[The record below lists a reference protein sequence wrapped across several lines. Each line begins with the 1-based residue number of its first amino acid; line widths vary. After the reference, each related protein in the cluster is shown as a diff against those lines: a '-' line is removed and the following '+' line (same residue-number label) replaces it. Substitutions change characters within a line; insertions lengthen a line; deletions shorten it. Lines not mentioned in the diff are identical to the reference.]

1 MGDFGNPLFI
11 YMNEIEEIKSKVDI
25 VELVG
30 GYVQLKKAGRNY
42 KGLCPFH
49 SEKTPSF
56 MVSAEKQIWRC
67 FGACNE
73 GGDVFTFVEKI
84 EGLSFGE
91 AVQKLADQ
99 AGVKL
104 ERRSYEKD
112 EGKNILLSANEI
124 AADFYHEQLIKPI
137 GKEASNYLIKQ
148 RDLSAKTIEE
158 FKLGFSPTEKNALI
172 LELKK
177 HDIGI
182 TDAEKAGLATNRGG
196 EYRDFF
202 WGRLMFPIANTTGQT
217 IGFSARTLDPKGLPK
232 YINTSETPIYSK
244 SNTLYGFDLAK
255 ESIRK
260 QDYAIIVEG
269 MMDVIASHQ
278 SGVKNVVAPGGTAL
292 TENQLRLIARFTK
305 NLKLAFD
312 IDFAGSE
319 ATRRAIELAWQM
331 GFNIKVITIP
341 EGKDAGDVA
350 IKKPQIWKTAVKDA
364 RYVIDYLFDEA
375 MSRHNKKDAM
385 GRKYIAKDLLP
396 VLKRIPDEIERDT
409 YIKRLANELLVDES
423 SIIAAIR
430 NISVPKER
438 RQEIKID
445 VSQPNHDLELEK
457 NTLGLLAI
465 LPNYL
470 DFAET
475 ILEPKDFTDK
485 KTGIFYKNMLKYQ
498 HEKGDF
504 SESKFLN
511 FLNKEDSEAFKHYI
525 LAAETNFSDLDEE
538 KRAEEIYFGVK
549 RIKRS
554 SLEKQKKAL
563 SLEIEELEKSNNK
576 KGSALTLQKL
586 GEVLAEEQRIS

>member
-1 MGDFGNPLFI
+1 
-11 YMNEIEEIKSKVDI
+11 MNEIEEIKSRIDI

-30 GYVQLKKAGRNY
+30 GYTQLKKAGRNY

-56 MVSAEKQIWRC
+56 MVSPEKQIWRC

-73 GGDVFTFVEKI
+73 GGDVFSFIEKI

-91 AVQKLADQ
+91 AIKKLADQ

-104 ERRSYEKD
+104 VNRSYEKD
-112 EGKNILLSANEI
+112 DRKNILHSANEI
-124 AADFYHEQLIKPI
+124 AADYYNEQLIKDV
-137 GKEASNYLIKQ
+137 GKEARNYLIKK
-148 RDLSAKTIEE
+148 RGLSAETIKG
-158 FKLGFSPTEKNALI
+158 FRLGYSTTEKGALI
-172 LELKK
+172 KELQK
-177 HDIGI
+177 HKIGV
-182 TDAEKAGLATNRGG
+182 TDAEEAGLATNKSG

-202 WGRLMFPIANTTGQT
+202 WGRLMFPISNASGQV
-217 IGFSARTLDPKGLPK
+217 IGFSARTLDPEGLPK
-232 YINTSETPIYSK
+232 YINTPETPIYSK

-255 ESIRK
+255 EHVRK

-269 MMDVIASHQ
+269 MMDVIASYQ

-292 TENQLRLIARFTK
+292 TENQLRLIGRFTK

-331 GFNIKVITIP
+331 DFNIKVITLP

-350 IKKPQIWKTAVKDA
+350 IAKPEVWKKAIKDA
-364 RYVIDYLFDEA
+364 GYVIDYLFDEA
-375 MSRHNKKDAM
+375 LSRHNKKDAI

-396 VLKRIPDEIERDT
+396 VIKRIPDEIEKDT

-423 SIIAAIR
+423 SIQAALI
-430 NISVPKER
+430 NISLPKEKR
-438 RQEIKID
+438 IEVK
-445 VSQPNHDLELEK
+445 VSSQKPALAEELEK
-457 NTLGLLAI
+457 NTLGLMAI

-475 ILEPKDFTDK
+475 VLEPSDFTDK
-485 KTGIFYKNMLKYQ
+485 KAGKLYENMLKYVRQ
-498 HEKGDF
+498 KGDF
-504 SESKFLN
+504 SESKFLT
-511 FLNKEDSEAFKHYI
+511 FLEKEESEDFKHFI
-525 LAAETNFSDLDEE
+525 LAAETNFADLDEE
-538 KRAEEIYFGVK
+538 KKAEEIYFSVK

-554 SLEKQKKAL
+554 SLEKKKKAL
-563 SLEIEELEKSNNK
+563 SLKIEECEKSGDK
-576 KGSALTLQKL
+576 KGGAEALQKL
-586 GEVLAEEQRIS
+586 GEVLSEEQKVS

>member
-1 MGDFGNPLFI
+1 
-11 YMNEIEEIKSKVDI
+11 MNELEEIKNRTDI
-25 VELVG
+25 TELVG

-56 MVSAEKQIWRC
+56 MVSPEKQIWRC

-91 AVQKLADQ
+91 AVKKLADQ
-99 AGVKL
+99 AGIRL
-104 ERRSYEKD
+104 ERHSYEKD
-112 EGKNILLSANEI
+112 ENKNILFSANEI
-124 AADFYHEQLIKPI
+124 AADFYHQELTKSS
-137 GKEASNYLIKQ
+137 GKEAREYLLKK
-148 RDLSAKTIEE
+148 RDISVETIER
-158 FKLGFSPTEKNALI
+158 FQLGYSTNEKGSL
-172 LELKK
+172 LSELKK
-177 HDIGI
+177 HNIGVSS
-182 TDAEKAGLATNRGG
+182 AEEAGLAVKKEN

-202 WGRLMFPIANTTGQT
+202 WGRLMFPITNASGQ
-217 IGFSARTLDPKGLPK
+217 IVGFSARTLDPNGLPK
-232 YINTSETPIYSK
+232 YINTPDTPIYSK
-244 SNTLYGFDLAK
+244 SNTLYGFHLAK

-269 MMDVIASHQ
+269 MMDVIASYQ

-292 TENQLRLIARFTK
+292 TENQLRLIGRFTK

-312 IDFAGSE
+312 IDFAGNE
-319 ATRRAIELAWQM
+319 ATRRAIELAWQL

-350 IKKPQIWKTAVKDA
+350 IKKPKIWKDAVKES

-375 MSRHNKKDAM
+375 LRRHNRKDAM
-385 GRKYIAKDLLP
+385 GRKYIAKELLP
-396 VLKRIPDEIERDT
+396 VIKRILDEIEKDT

-423 SIIAAIR
+423 SIQAALR
-430 NISVPKER
+430 NISLPKER
-438 RQEIKID
+438 RQEIKINAEK
-445 VSQPNHDLELEK
+445 PDLAKELEK

-475 ILEPKDFTDK
+475 ILSPKEFTD
-485 KTGIFYKNMLKYQ
+485 TESGNLYKNMLKYQ

-504 SESKFLN
+504 SESKFLA
-511 FLNKEDSEAFKHYI
+511 FLKKEESEAFKHYV
-525 LAAETNFSDLDEE
+525 LAAETNFADLDEE

-554 SLEKQKKAL
+554 FLEKKKIAL
-563 SLEIEELEKSNNK
+563 SLKIEELEKSGDK
-576 KGSALTLQKL
+576 KGGAEALKKL
-586 GEVLAEEQRIS
+586 GEVLSEEQKVS